1 MVRMEIKK
9 LYFVTQKS
17 RYLAENLIVEELCS
31 IADLMGDNSK
41 VFSSQRFK
49 QASPSK
55 SFPKYDH
62 ANK

>member
-17 RYLAENLIVEELCS
+17 RYPAENLIVEELCS

-41 VFSSQRFK
+41 SILL
-49 QASPSK
+49 SK
-55 SFPKYDH
+55 VQTGSK
-62 ANK
+62 